1 MFSRNIP
8 GGSGSKAGGR
18 PVSMIECESVSKA
31 AHQLSS
37 TSTMERGY
45 SLEAVI
51 DAGTSNHDQEKQSNL
66 FTLPGKFFLSSCS

>member
-1 MFSRNIP
+1 
-8 GGSGSKAGGR
+8 
-18 PVSMIECESVSKA
+18 MIECESVSKA
-31 AHQLSS
+31 AHQLAS

-66 FTLPGKFFLSSCS
+66 FTLPGMFFYDRPAVILLFRNSFKTII

>member
-1 MFSRNIP
+1 
-8 GGSGSKAGGR
+8 
-18 PVSMIECESVSKA
+18 MIECESVSKA

-66 FTLPGKFFLSSCS
+66 FTLPGNFVMTVLQWDFNFEIRLKP

>member
-1 MFSRNIP
+1 
-8 GGSGSKAGGR
+8 
-18 PVSMIECESVSKA
+18 MIECESVSKA
-31 AHQLSS
+31 AHHLSS

-66 FTLPGKFFLSSCS
+66 FTLPGSFFMTVLQLDNNLETYLKP